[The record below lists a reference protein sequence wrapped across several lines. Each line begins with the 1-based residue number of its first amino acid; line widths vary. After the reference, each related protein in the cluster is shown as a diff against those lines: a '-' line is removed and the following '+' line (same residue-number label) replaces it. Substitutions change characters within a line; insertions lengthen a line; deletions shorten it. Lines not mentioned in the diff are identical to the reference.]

1 MLNEQPF
8 SQADSFYL
16 RSSGETQSQ
25 HTRKLNDEPEE
36 MSSEVTDFMDFC
48 HHMY

>member
-1 MLNEQPF
+1 MMNVQPF
-8 SQADSFYL
+8 PQADSLYL
-16 RSSGETQSQ
+16 RSAGKAQSQ

-36 MSSEVTDFMDFC
+36 MSSEVTDFMDFW